1 MGMTATGP
9 RTARSLAWLALLL
22 GGLSTFGPLSMD
34 MYLPGLPELGRELH
48 ASASATQLTLT
59 ACLAGLALG
68 QLVAGP
74 LSDRLGRRRPVLVGV
89 GLYTLA
95 SLLCAVAPSIAILV
109 LLRFVQG
116 AAGAAGIVIGRA
128 VVRDLYEGDAAA
140 RLFSSLTLV
149 NGVAPI
155 LAPVLGAQLLAIT
168 DWRGIFVV
176 LAGLGAVLFAAA
188 AFGLRESLPDARRS
202 RHGMGGLRGALEIL
216 VRDRTFAF
224 YALTSGFVMGA
235 MFAYIAGSPFVLQD
249 IHGLSPQAY
258 SGVFAGNGLGI
269 MGASY
274 LSRRLIGRLRPA
286 QVLEAGVA
294 VAGVGAALLLV
305 AVLAGAPVGFVIAGL
320 FLVVAPVG
328 LVTPNATALALADHP
343 AIAGS
348 ASALLGVAQFLI
360 GAAAAPLV
368 GVAGTHSAVPM
379 AITIAVLT
387 AAAGV
392 CAVMPSRAPGGGPR
406 RGGAR

>member
-1 MGMTATGP
+1 M
-9 RTARSLAWLALLL
+9 
-22 GGLSTFGPLSMD
+22 
-34 MYLPGLPELGRELH
+34 
-48 ASASATQLTLT
+48 
-59 ACLAGLALG
+59 
-68 QLVAGP
+68 
-74 LSDRLGRRRPVLVGV
+74 
-89 GLYTLA
+89 
-95 SLLCAVAPSIAILV
+95 
-109 LLRFVQG
+109 
-116 AAGAAGIVIGRA
+116 
-128 VVRDLYEGDAAA
+128 
-140 RLFSSLTLV
+140 
-149 NGVAPI
+149 
-155 LAPVLGAQLLAIT
+155 
-168 DWRGIFVV
+168 
-176 LAGLGAVLFAAA
+176 
-188 AFGLRESLPDARRS
+188 
-202 RHGMGGLRGALEIL
+202 
-216 VRDRTFAF
+216 
-224 YALTSGFVMGA
+224 
-235 MFAYIAGSPFVLQD
+235 LQD

-258 SGVFAGNGLGI
+258 SSVFAGNGLGI

-348 ASALLGVAQFLI
+348 AAALLGVAQFLI

-379 AITIAVLT
+379 AITIAAMTV
-387 AAAGV
+387 AAAM
-392 CAVMPSRAPGGGPR
+392 CAVMPARARGGGPR